1 VSPNRARLDA
11 ELTPRGERTRGALVA
26 AARTIFERDG
36 FLAARITDIAEEA
49 RVAHGTFYTY
59 FEDKESIFGAVVES
73 LQGDFLETDRP
84 PPGIE
89 ETPFEQIL
97 RANRRYYDMYVKRA
111 KLMGL
116 VEQVATFN
124 DEFRVLRRD
133 VRHQIIERAERG
145 IRRWQDQGLADPTID
160 AHYAANALGSM
171 VDRSV
176 YIWLVLEEPHDPEL
190 AIETLTR
197 LWAKAIGLATPSA
210 DVPRRPPRR
219 GRATPV
225 RARRSTRD

>member
-1 VSPNRARLDA
+1 VSPNRAREDG
-11 ELTPRGERTRGALVA
+11 ELTPRGARTRAALVA

-49 RVAHGTFYTY
+49 NVAHGTFYTY
-59 FEDKESIFGAVVES
+59 FEDKESIFGAVVQS
-73 LQGDFLETDRP
+73 LQGDFLETEPRP
-84 PPGIE
+84 AGVT
-89 ETPFEQIL
+89 ETPYEQIL

-124 DEFRVLRRD
+124 DEFRALRRA

-145 IRRWQDQGLADPTID
+145 IRRWQAQGIADETID

-171 VDRSV
+171 VDRSI
-176 YIWLVLEEPHDPEL
+176 YLWLVLEEPHEREL

-197 LWAKAIGLATPSA
+197 LWANAIGVETPAAATPTR
-210 DVPRRPPRR
+210 PTRRRT
-219 GRATPV
+219 APV
-225 RARRSTRD
+225 RASRSTRD